1 MYPQVIAEPGRRSA
15 AKQAASCGGI
25 WISGFSD
32 EGSDT
37 RDGLYTRDAKDGNG
51 APHYSNSASF
61 HLYVNAAG
69 EWCVNS
75 QFHPETKTCAAFWKG
90 GVAKLVD
97 ASWTDGGKPRRLAI
111 AEVSVA
117 GAAAARAATAV
128 DAEEFQR
135 LAKADD
141 HAESAVLKAAVD
153 EVVVSFCF
161 VIFFVIFFI
170 LGSLYIHGNGVRLK
184 EFTAFV

>member
-37 RDGLYTRDAKDGNG
+37 RDGLYTRDAEDGNG

-90 GVAKLVD
+90 NVAKLVD

-111 AEVSVA
+111 AEVGAA
-117 GAAAARAATAV
+117 GAAWLLADVEGAYETVTVADVMSALTHFNV
-128 DAEEFQR
+128 DSRIRFQVHHWMTDR
-135 LAKADD
+135 MR
-141 HAESAVLKAAVD
+141 
-153 EVVVSFCF
+153 
-161 VIFFVIFFI
+161 
-170 LGSLYIHGNGVRLK
+170 SLRI
-184 EFTAFV
+184 